1 MRLGFSIGV
10 LALVLFELA
19 NVWFIMP
26 LPFSQRVR
34 SIDIAYALYT
44 WRWAIRGVCAAILLA
59 GVVPAWRTPDWRRWL
74 VPVSLVAVA
83 GVVYAANMVMAADHM
98 FLMPSRMTMVTA
110 AKNSVERNRLVV
122 GIVINGDARAYPVR
136 FIGYHHQVRDTVGG
150 EPVLVTFCTACRTGR
165 VYSPVIGGRVE
176 STFRLV
182 GMDHFNAM
190 LEDGRTHSWWRQ
202 SNGAAIAGPRTG
214 DTMREIPSQ
223 QVTLALWLEMHPHS
237 KIMQADSSLI
247 DKYSKNFDYETGT
260 SSSKLTGTDSASW
273 HDKSWV
279 VGVEVDGHAKAY
291 DWNQLRRERVL
302 NDVIGAMPIVV
313 IMASDN
319 ASYFAFAR
327 PDTATRFTLRGDS
340 LVSATGAFGL
350 SGRGATG
357 TLAAVQASQE
367 FWHSWKEFHPGTTK
381 Y

>member
-1 MRLGFSIGV
+1 
-10 LALVLFELA
+10 
-19 NVWFIMP
+19 
-26 LPFSQRVR
+26 
-34 SIDIAYALYT
+34 
-44 WRWAIRGVCAAILLA
+44 
-59 GVVPAWRTPDWRRWL
+59 
-74 VPVSLVAVA
+74 
-83 GVVYAANMVMAADHM
+83 
-98 FLMPSRMTMVTA
+98 
-110 AKNSVERNRLVV
+110 
-122 GIVINGDARAYPVR
+122 
-136 FIGYHHQVRDTVGG
+136 
-150 EPVLVTFCTACRTGR
+150 
-165 VYSPVIGGRVE
+165 
-176 STFRLV
+176 
-182 GMDHFNAM
+182 
-190 LEDGRTHSWWRQ
+190 
-202 SNGAAIAGPRTG
+202 
-214 DTMREIPSQ
+214 
-223 QVTLALWLEMHPHS
+223 MHPHS
-237 KIMQADSSLI
+237 QIMQADSSLI

-319 ASYFAFAR
+319 ASYFAFVR

-367 FWHSWKEFHPGTTK
+367 FWDSWKEFHPGTTK